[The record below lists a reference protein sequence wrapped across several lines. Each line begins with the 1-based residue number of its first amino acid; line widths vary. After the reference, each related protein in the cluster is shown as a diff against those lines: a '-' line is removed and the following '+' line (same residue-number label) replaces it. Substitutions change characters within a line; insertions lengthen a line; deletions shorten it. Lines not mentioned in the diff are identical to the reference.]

1 VLVGK
6 ARRLSAYSVA
16 VRTGYCAGIAALFL
30 LIGSR
35 GLQNAVAEG
44 DTRTISMH
52 HIHTDED
59 ITITYKRNGRY
70 DEDALKKINWFLR
83 DWRKEAEIKMDPHL
97 IDLVWEVQRE
107 VGAKEPIWVVCGY
120 RSPATNSML
129 RRRSRGVAKFSQHML
144 GHAMDF
150 YIPGASLEQI
160 RIAGL
165 RLQRGGVG
173 FYPTSGSP
181 FVHLDTGSVRHWPRM
196 THDQLVKVFPNG
208 RTVHI
213 PSDGHPLAG
222 YQLALADISKHGGTP
237 SGPSLEA
244 AREAGVNIASAD
256 RPTQNPFAKLFG
268 LGSKSD
274 EDEDADTAAPATTAA
289 AEPTP
294 AAPRAKAAKPTV
306 VAALERSAEKEKT
319 ATKPGKAE
327 IKPDKKTPATAAHE
341 QAKTAP
347 IRVAAA
353 TMTATPVRISSI
365 PVAPAR
371 PAQAASLAVKS
382 PSANDVIAQRG
393 FWQGLP
399 DGMIAAQPASGDAT
413 TGSSGTARTHRMETA
428 SADPDLTGTL
438 SPWAKGSE
446 DRVSPD
452 LALAYAAQPAQEPTS
467 RAMAPMGSRAGS
479 ASSRAVTAKRAASRT
494 SIPHVQSLPAVSGVA
509 THHNNPWMRAVVMSP
524 SVHEYLTITMLGPHD
539 FRGLEPM
546 MRKPESSVMMTF
558 SADPMLGLEHEHFSG
573 SAVVFVSTVTYSSRT
588 ASLQ

>member
-1 VLVGK
+1 LTA
-6 ARRLSAYSVA
+6 ARA
-16 VRTGYCAGIAALFL
+16 GYCAGIAALFL
-30 LIGSR
+30 LVGSR
-35 GLQNAVAEG
+35 GLQNAIAEG

-70 DEDALKKINWFLR
+70 DEDALKKLNWFLR

-97 IDLVWEVQRE
+97 IDLVWEAQRE

-150 YIPGASLEQI
+150 YIPGASLEQL
-160 RIAGL
+160 RNAGL

-196 THDQLVKVFPNG
+196 THDQLVRVFPNG

-222 YQLALADISKHGGTP
+222 YQLALADIEKRGGSP
-237 SGPSLEA
+237 SGSSLEA
-244 AREAGVNIASAD
+244 AREAGVNIASAE
-256 RPTQNPFAKLFG
+256 RPKQNPFAKLFG

-274 EDEDADTAAPATTAA
+274 EDEDADTAATAA

-294 AAPRAKAAKPTV
+294 PPPHAKAAKPTV
-306 VAALERSAEKEKT
+306 VAALEGSAEKDKT
-319 ATKPGKAE
+319 AAKPGKAE
-327 IKPDKKTPATAAHE
+327 SKAEKKA
-341 QAKTAP
+341 Q
-347 IRVAAA
+347 AAA
-353 TMTATPVRISSI
+353 AREEAKPVQVASAAMTPTPVRISSI

-371 PAQAASLAVKS
+371 PAQAASLAVKV
-382 PSANDVIAQRG
+382 PSANDIIAQRG
-393 FWQGLP
+393 YWQGLP
-399 DGMIAAQPASGDAT
+399 EGMIAAQPAAATDAPMAS
-413 TGSSGTARTHRMETA
+413 TGPSHARRVETA
-428 SADPDLTGTL
+428 SADPDLTGSL
-438 SPWAKGSE
+438 PWAKGRE
-446 DRVSPD
+446 DHVAPE
-452 LALAYAAQPAQEPTS
+452 LALAYAAQPAQEPALRASLPMGARASAANS
-467 RAMAPMGSRAGS
+467 RAI
-479 ASSRAVTAKRAASRT
+479 TAKRAASRN
-494 SIPHVQSLPAVSGVA
+494 PVPQVQPLAVSRPA
-509 THHNNPWMRAVVMSP
+509 NLQHNNPWIRAVVMSP

-546 MRKPESSVMMTF
+546 MVKPSSSVLMTF
-558 SADPMLGLEHEHFSG
+558 SADPSLGLEHEHFSG
-573 SAVVFVSTVTYSSRT
+573 SAIVFVSTVTYSNRT

>member
-1 VLVGK
+1 
-6 ARRLSAYSVA
+6 
-16 VRTGYCAGIAALFL
+16 
-30 LIGSR
+30 
-35 GLQNAVAEG
+35 
-44 DTRTISMH
+44 MH

-70 DEDALKKINWFLR
+70 DEDALKKLNWFLR
-83 DWRKEAEIKMDPHL
+83 DWRKEAETKMDPLL

-107 VGAKEPIWVVCGY
+107 VGSKDPIWVVCGY

-196 THDQLVKVFPNG
+196 THDQLVKVFPTG

-222 YQLALADISKHGGTP
+222 YQLALADISKRGGSP

-244 AREAGVNIASAD
+244 AREAGVNIASAG

-274 EDEDADTAAPATTAA
+274 EDEDADTATPAITAA

-294 AAPRAKAAKPTV
+294 AGPRAKAAKPTV

-319 ATKPGKAE
+319 AAKPGKPE
-327 IKPDKKTPATAAHE
+327 SKSESKPEKKAPAPAVRE
-341 QAKTAP
+341 EAKTAP
-347 IRVAAA
+347 IHVAAA
-353 TMTATPVRISSI
+353 AMTAMPVRISSI

-399 DGMIAAQPASGDAT
+399 DGMIAAQPAAGDAT
-413 TGSSGTARTHRMETA
+413 TVPAGPARAHRMETA

-452 LALAYAAQPAQEPTS
+452 LALAYAAQPAQEPIS
-467 RAMAPMGSRAGS
+467 RATPPMGARAGS
-479 ASSRAVTAKRAASRT
+479 ANSRAITAKRAASRT
-494 SIPHVQSLPAVSGVA
+494 SIPHVQSLLAISGRA
-509 THHNNPWMRAVVMSP
+509 GTHHNNPWMRAIVMSP
-524 SVHEYLTITMLGPHD
+524 SVHEYLTITMLGPRD

-546 MRKPESSVMMTF
+546 MRKPASSVMMTF

-573 SAVVFVSTVTYSSRT
+573 SAVVFVSTVTYTTRT
-588 ASLQ
+588 AALQ